1 MVTGRGIRHI
11 ATGAAV
17 IVAGVAAAGA
27 LAAAGSARTR
37 DGDVPRVQVAPAL
50 TGIRGGTTL
59 TVGNGAWASSTPIA
73 FSVQWIRA
81 TSQSS
86 WTPIPGATG
95 TTYTLAA
102 ADVGAQV
109 FAQVKALNA
118 TGPNWA
124 NTQWTPVV
132 VDPLAAG
139 AVRLPDGQLS
149 VQAAA
154 VALPD
159 RLVLA
164 SAVPAPLTLKAG
176 GTVALKVRVT
186 DTHGNPVAGAAV
198 GVTPL
203 PFGAAPAPAKATTAA
218 DGTVTVQVGP
228 LAAGAVAAGQR
239 LALYVTAAKP
249 GDDALAGVGAAR
261 LVTVKVA

>member
-1 MVTGRGIRHI
+1 MVTSRGIRHI
-11 ATGAAV
+11 ALGAAV
-17 IVAGVAAAGA
+17 VVAGVAVVGA
-27 LAAAGSARTR
+27 LAAAGNARSS
-37 DGDVPRVQVAPAL
+37 DGDVPRVQLAPAL
-50 TGIRGGTTL
+50 TGIRVGTTL
-59 TVGNGAWASSTPIA
+59 TVGNGTWASTTPVA

-81 TSQSS
+81 TSQAT
-86 WTPIPGATG
+86 WAPIAGATG

-132 VDPLAAG
+132 VDPLLAG

-149 VQAAA
+149 VQVAAL
-154 VALPD
+154 ALPD

-164 SAVPAPLTLKAG
+164 SVVPAPLTVKAG
-176 GTVALKVRVT
+176 GTFALKVRVT
-186 DTHGNPVAGAAV
+186 DTRGNPVAGVGV

-203 PFGAAPAPAKATTAA
+203 PFGVAAAPAKAATAA

-228 LAAGAVAAGQR
+228 LATGAVAAGQR

-249 GDDALAGVGAAR
+249 GDNALAGVGSAR